1 MENAKGAKSLEGIRV
16 LDFTRLYAGPFC
28 AMLLGD
34 LGADVVKVEMP
45 SGDPIRHQGPPFY
58 KGHGMSYLAVNRNKR
73 SLSLNTKTAE
83 GKEIAGQLCLKADVV
98 VENFRPGV
106 MERMGLGYEA
116 LSKSNPKLVYAS
128 LSGLGASGPDKDV
141 GAFDLTVQ
149 AIGGYM
155 SITGER
161 DGKPVKLGTSAF
173 DLVAGLYATNGIIT
187 SLFQREKTGRGQKI
201 ETSLLEGQVTFLV
214 DAAMEYFTQG
224 TNRAKWGSEHANL
237 VPYKAFETADGWLV
251 IGAGMQNLYEG
262 FVTALNRVDLREDP
276 RFASEAD
283 RIAHRDLLYGIL
295 DEEVRRHKT
304 DELTKL
310 LNEAHVPCSP
320 INNMEQVFNHPQ
332 VLHRGMVQYVEHD
345 DYGRLANIGP
355 AVKYSEFDVASDW
368 TAPPLL
374 GEHSQEVIREWL
386 DYDDDQLRKLG
397 EAGAI

>member
-1 MENAKGAKSLEGIRV
+1 MENAKGTKSLKGIRV

-83 GKEIAGQLCLKADVV
+83 GKEIAEQLCLKADVV

-106 MERMGLGYEA
+106 MDRTGLGYGA
-116 LSKSNPKLVYAS
+116 LSKLNPKLVYAS

-161 DGKPVKLGTSAF
+161 NGKPTKLGTSAF
-173 DLVAGLYATNGIIT
+173 DLVAGLYAANGIIT
-187 SLFQREKTGRGQKI
+187 SLFQREKTGRGQRI
-201 ETSLLEGQVTFLV
+201 ETSLLEGEVSFLV
-214 DAAMEYFTQG
+214 DAAMEYLTIG
-224 TNRAKWGSEHANL
+224 TNRTKWGSEHANL
-237 VPYKAFETADGWLV
+237 VPYKAFETEDGWLV
-251 IGAGMQNLYEG
+251 IGAGMQNLYES
-262 FVTALNRVDLREDP
+262 FVSALNREDLRKDP

-295 DEEVRRHKT
+295 DEEVRHHKT
-304 DELTKL
+304 DELTRL
-310 LNEAHVPCSP
+310 LNEAKVPCSP

-345 DYGRLANIGP
+345 DYGRLPSIGP

-374 GEHSQEVIREWL
+374 GEHSLEVIREWL
-386 DYDDDQLRKLG
+386 GFDDDQLRKLG